1 MNIIKRISQLR
12 AAVKGAKQANKRVA
26 FVPTM
31 GNLHQGHLDLVKRA
45 KLDGDFVIVSI
56 YVNPLQFGDNEDL
69 SSYPRTE
76 QEDAMLLADLEVD
89 LLFLP
94 DTNAMYPGDIAEQTL
109 VDIPT
114 ISGLYCGEQ
123 RPIHFRGVTTVV
135 ARLFNIVQPDV
146 AVFGKKDYQQ
156 LFLIKKMVED
166 LAFPIEILGVETT
179 REESGLAMSSRNGY
193 LKKTQLKKAVALR
206 KELLLLSELVTS
218 EKANLRKLTKAA
230 MKNLEKAGF
239 EPHYVHILNRITLL
253 EAHKDDKE
261 LVIIAAGQMGKARLI
276 DNIEVDI

>member
-206 KELLLLSELVTS
+206 KELLSLSELVTS

>member
-206 KELLLLSELVTS
+206 KELLSLSELVTS

-261 LVIIAAGQMGKARLI
+261 LVIIAAGQMGK
-276 DNIEVDI
+276 